1 MKRRILFVDDEKNI
15 LDGLRRML
23 WQMRGEWDMV
33 FVQSGALAL
42 AALAESPFDVVVTD
56 MRMPE
61 MDGAELLT
69 VVKREYPDAVRIVL
83 SGYADKEMTMKAFR
97 MAHQY
102 LVKPSDA
109 DTFRQVIGRA
119 CALRDL
125 LTSENVKRL
134 VSRVESLPSIPMLYT
149 RIMALLNQPDTS
161 AKEIGQVISEDLGM
175 TAKILQM
182 VNSAFFGLPR
192 RFTDITHAV
201 VYLGSDTIKSMA
213 LFGGMFSSFKPSGPS
228 SFDAEAL
235 FCHSQRVSGI
245 ARQIVSLER
254 LGKKIAEDAFLAG
267 LLHDVGK
274 LVIADNFP
282 EVYRNVD
289 DGVQLNTPSVLALE
303 TERLGATHA
312 EIGAYLMG
320 LWGLPDPVVEAI
332 AFHHH
337 PSRCPGAQ
345 IEPLVAVHTAN
356 ALAHQLNGGETGD
369 GDDASF
375 DTAYLERLELSD
387 RVTVWR
393 ESAAALG
400 EE

>member
-23 WQMRGEWDMV
+23 WQMRAEWGMV
-33 FVQSGALAL
+33 FVHSGALAL
-42 AALAESPFDVVVTD
+42 EALAASPFDVVVTD

-61 MDGAELLT
+61 MDGAELLAI
-69 VVKREYPDAVRIVL
+69 VKREYPDAVRIVL
-83 SGYADKEMTMKAFR
+83 SGYAEKKTTMKAFR

-109 DTFRQVIGRA
+109 DTFKRVIGRA

-125 LTSENVKRL
+125 LADENLKRL
-134 VSRVESLPSIPMLYT
+134 LSRVESLPSVPMLYA
-149 RIMALLNQPDTS
+149 RIMELLDQPDTS
-161 AKEIGQVISEDLGM
+161 AKEIGKVISEDLGM

-192 RFTDITHAV
+192 RFTDITQAV
-201 VYLGSDTIKSMA
+201 VYLGSDTIKSLA
-213 LFGGMFSSFKPSGPS
+213 LFGGLFSSFNPKNLPR
-228 SFDAEAL
+228 FDAEAL
-235 FCHSQRVSGI
+235 FFHSQRVSGI
-245 ARQIVSLER
+245 ARQITSLER
-254 LGKKIAEDAFLAG
+254 LGKKTAEDAFLAG

-282 EVYRNVD
+282 EVYRNVEI
-289 DGVQLNTPSVLALE
+289 GVRLNDPSVLKLE
-303 TERLGATHA
+303 MDALGATHA

-320 LWGLPDPVVEAI
+320 LWGLSDPIVEAI

-337 PSRCPGAQ
+337 PSRCPA
-345 IEPLVAVHTAN
+345 IHLEPLGAVHTAN
-356 ALAHQLNGGETGD
+356 ALVNQFDGEGAGEGD
-369 GDDASF
+369 AAPF
-375 DTAYLERLELSD
+375 DMAYLESLELSG
-387 RVTVWR
+387 RVSVWR
-393 ESAAALG
+393 ESAMALG